1 MNPDPEPRVLVIN
14 PGGTSTKIAVF
25 AREREEFSIDV
36 RHPREELARF
46 DGAIAQ
52 LGWRTEMVRRALGRN
67 GVAVDEIAA
76 VVGRGA
82 PLDPVPSGTF
92 LIDESMLRAIR
103 GGRVFVDHPS
113 MLGPLMAHELARE
126 AGCAA
131 FVVDPL
137 CVDEF
142 DDAARLTG
150 LPEIPRRALAHTLSV
165 KAASREASRDLGRPL
180 EQLDLIVAHLGS
192 GTTVAAQHRG
202 RQIDSNDASANGPM
216 APTRPGNLPALDLAR
231 LCFAGELTL
240 EQLERKLVGGGGWF
254 AHLGTDDIRE
264 IYRRIDGGDERA
276 RLVLDATLLQLAKEV
291 GGLVSVLR
299 GAVDGIVLTGG
310 VARSERFV
318 DELRD
323 RLAWIGAPFFVYPG
337 GNEMIAMARGA
348 LRVLDGEIGSISMAP
363 YLGETEAET

>member
-1 MNPDPEPRVLVIN
+1 MSRADEPRILVIN

-25 AREREEFSIDV
+25 ARDREEFSIDV

-46 DGAIAQ
+46 DGAVPQ
-52 LGWRTEMVRRALGRN
+52 LEWRTEMVREALRDNDIG
-67 GVAVDEIAA
+67 AEEIAA

-92 LIDESMLRAIR
+92 VIDEPMLRVIR
-103 GGRVFVDHPS
+103 EGRVFVDHPS

-126 AGCAA
+126 AGGPA

-165 KAASREASRDLGRPL
+165 KAASREAARDLSRPL
-180 EQLDLIVAHLGS
+180 EELDLVVLHLGS
-192 GTTVAAQHRG
+192 GTTVAAQRRG

-231 LCFAGELTL
+231 LCFAGELNL
-240 EQLERKLVGGGGWF
+240 EQVERKLVGGGGWF

-264 IYRRIDGGDERA
+264 IYRRVDEGEERA

-299 GAVDGIVLTGG
+299 GEVDGIVLTGG

-318 DELRD
+318 GELRE

-348 LRVLDGEIGSISMAP
+348 LRVLDGEHAAISMEP
-363 YLGETEAET
+363 YLGETEAKP

>member
-1 MNPDPEPRVLVIN
+1 MIN

-25 AREREEFSIDV
+25 VREREDFSIDV
-36 RHPREELARF
+36 RHSREDLARF
-46 DGAIAQ
+46 EGVVDQ
-52 LGWRTEMVRRALGRN
+52 LGWRTGMVREALRDNEVGI
-67 GVAVDEIAA
+67 EQIAA

-82 PLDPVPSGTF
+82 PLQPVPSGTF
-92 LIDESMLRAIR
+92 AIDEPMLRAIR
-103 GGRVFVDHPS
+103 EGRVFVDHPS

-126 AGCAA
+126 AGCEAY
-131 FVVDPL
+131 VVDPL

-142 DDAARLTG
+142 ADEARLTG

-165 KAASREASRDLGRPL
+165 KAASREAARDLGRPL
-180 EQLDLIVAHLGS
+180 DELNLVVLHLGS
-192 GTTVAAQHRG
+192 GTTVAAQCGG

-216 APTRPGNLPALDLAR
+216 APTRPGNLPALDLVR

-240 EQLERKLVGGGGWF
+240 EDVERRLVGGGGWL
-254 AHLGTDDIRE
+254 AHLSTDDIRE
-264 IYRRIDGGDERA
+264 IYRRVDDGDERA

-299 GAVDGIVLTGG
+299 GQVDGIVLTGG

-318 DELRD
+318 GELRD
-323 RLAWIGAPFFVYPG
+323 RLAWVGAPFFVYPG

-348 LRVLDGEIGSISMAP
+348 LRVLDGHAEAIPMAP
-363 YLGETEAET
+363 YLGDVEAKK